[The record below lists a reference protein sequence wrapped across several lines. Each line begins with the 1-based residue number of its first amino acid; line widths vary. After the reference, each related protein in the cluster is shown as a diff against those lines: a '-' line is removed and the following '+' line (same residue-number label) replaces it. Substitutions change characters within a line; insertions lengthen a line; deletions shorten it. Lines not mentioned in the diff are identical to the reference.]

1 MIQESIIFLTDF
13 VLSSVNCILFSN
25 NTSGKSQCF
34 WISFTTAERIFR
46 EKQKTL
52 FTINRTYKSTVFIM
66 LFEDKKNLLELYNAI
81 SGKHYTNPELL
92 EITTLENAIYMSI
105 KNDVSFLI
113 DGRLSLYEHQSTYN
127 PNLPLRFLLYIANQ
141 YSEITRNANL
151 YGSKIIK
158 IPTPEF
164 IIFYNGKKDCPDRQ
178 VMRISDMYTVKMES
192 YKLELEATMLN
203 INGTHN
209 QKLKDAC
216 QTLNEYAIYT
226 DKIRR
231 YTEKMSLESA
241 VEQAIHECIEENVL
255 KEFLEKH
262 RTEVKAMS
270 IFEYD
275 QEKHLRMEREDGRKE
290 GWESGLREGEKNTI
304 GKFTS
309 LFSFRQLMI
318 CIHLKSKI
326 HGYNICFLIIYKSQ
340 PTTIT
345 SF

>member
-1 MIQESIIFLTDF
+1 MGNNENMTTNSKMATNVNMMENSNAEKSSELMLT
-13 VLSSVNCILFSN
+13 V
-25 NTSGKSQCF
+25 
-34 WISFTTAERIFR
+34 
-46 EKQKTL
+46 
-52 FTINRTYKSTVFIM
+52 NRTYKSTLFIM

-81 SGKHYTNPELL
+81 SGKHYTDPELL

-141 YSEITRNANL
+141 YSEITRNVNL
-151 YGSKIIK
+151 YGSKIVK

-178 VMRISDMYTVKMES
+178 VMKLSDMYTVKEES

-216 QTLNEYAIYT
+216 RTLKEYAVYT

-231 YTEKMSLESA
+231 YTEEMSLEDA
-241 VEQAIHECIEENVL
+241 VERAIRECIEEDVL

-262 RTEVKAMS
+262 RAEAKAMS

-275 QEKHLRMEREDGRKE
+275 QEKHIRMEREEAWEDGR
-290 GWESGLREGEKNTI
+290 REGEEKALLLAKQI
-304 GKFTS
+304 FKLAQAGKS
-309 LFSFRQLMI
+309 SKEIAEI
-318 CIHLKSKI
+318 CGISEEKVTQILE
-326 HGYNICFLIIYKSQ
+326 
-340 PTTIT
+340 
-345 SF
+345 